1 MGKTVLIKLKGTMQ
15 ITTRHPESKYGHPV
29 ILNDSGT
36 VLDTKDGLFLALQTL
51 GWSRAD
57 LAEKTGV
64 SKRTIENYFL
74 DRGKVQVH
82 VLNVLSDALED
93 IEETE

>member
-1 MGKTVLIKLKGTMQ
+1 MQ
-15 ITTRHPESKYGHPV
+15 ITTRHPASKYGHPV
-29 ILNDSGT
+29 IINDAGT
-36 VLDTKDGLFLALQTL
+36 VLDIKDGLFLALQTL

-57 LAEKTGV
+57 LAAQTGI
-64 SKRTIENYFL
+64 SKRTIENYFI

-82 VLNVLSDALED
+82 VLNVLKDALED

>member
-1 MGKTVLIKLKGTMQ
+1 MQ
-15 ITTRHPESKYGHPV
+15 ITTRHPASQYGHPV
-29 ILNDSGT
+29 ILNDAGT
-36 VLDTKDGLFLALQTL
+36 VLNIKDGLFLAMETL

-57 LAEKTGV
+57 LAEKTGI
-64 SKRTIENYFL
+64 SKRTIENYFI

-93 IEETE
+93 LEETE

>member
-1 MGKTVLIKLKGTMQ
+1 MGKTILIKLQGTMQ
-15 ITTRHPESKYGHPV
+15 ITTRHPASKYGHPV
-29 ILNDSGT
+29 ILNDAGT
-36 VLDTKDGLFLALQTL
+36 VLDSKDGLFLAMETL

-57 LAEKTGV
+57 LAEKTGI

-93 IEETE
+93 LKETE